1 MSFLCPWPT
10 AAFVCLIAAS
20 ALLLRHYQW
29 KAVPLPPGPSG
40 WSIIGNIFDMPAS
53 HHWKHFARWAR
64 QYGDVMSLTLLGQ
77 PMIIVNSF
85 KDAYELLEKRSAIC
99 SDRPHFIMA
108 GDIVGWDQ
116 ILVFQRYGQQFREYR
131 RLLAR
136 VLGSRRSV
144 EEFAPIIEIHSAR
157 LLLRLF
163 QDPSSIA
170 DEVHRH
176 DVLSPWGVVAITGAI
191 VLMISYGYLPRE
203 RDDPLIR
210 MVEEAT
216 KQAAEV
222 VQPGA
227 FLVDVFPWLRY
238 VPSWVP
244 GAGWKRKGE
253 TYRANMD
260 KMSATPYQFVKNQ
273 MAAGTAA
280 PSFSASMLAL
290 NPSAEEEYRI
300 KMSAASIYSGG
311 ADTTVSAILSFIL
324 AMALYPDIQK
334 KAQAE
339 LDASIGN
346 ERLPTYSDIAQMP
359 YLNALYLEVQRW
371 NPVVP
376 LGVPH
381 AISADDYYEGYL
393 IPKGSIVVVNQW
405 NMLHDPELYRDPFT
419 FEPNRFL
426 PRDDGQAPETDPRKI
441 AFGFGRRICPGI
453 HLAEASVL
461 VAVAMLLSIYNI
473 SDAKTKEGVPITPET
488 VKYTGGTISHPS
500 PFDCTFSP
508 RSERGKAL
516 LIAIQDQS
524 RQESTL

>member
-1 MSFLCPWPT
+1 MSAL
-10 AAFVCLIAAS
+10 
-20 ALLLRHYQW
+20 LLLRHYKW
-29 KAVPLPPGPSG
+29 KASPLPPGPPG
-40 WSIIGNIFDMPAS
+40 WPVIGNLFDVPES
-53 HHWKHFARWAR
+53 HHWRHFARWAQ

-77 PMIIVNSF
+77 PMIIVSSF
-85 KDAYELLEKRSAIC
+85 KDAYELLEKRSATY
-99 SDRPHFIMA
+99 SDRPRFVMA

-116 ILVFQRYGQQFREYR
+116 ILVFLRYGQQFREYR

-144 EEFAPIIEIHSAR
+144 EEFAPIIETHSAR
-157 LLLRLF
+157 LLLRLS
-163 QDPSSIA
+163 QDNLNIA
-170 DEVHRH
+170 DKVHR
-176 DVLSPWGVVAITGAI
+176 ITGAI
-191 VLMISYGYLPRE
+191 VLMISYGYQPQE

-210 MVEEAT
+210 TVEAAT

-238 VPSWVP
+238 VPSWMP

-253 TYRANMD
+253 AYRVNMD
-260 KMSATPYQFVKNQ
+260 KMSATPHHFVKNQ
-273 MAAGTAA
+273 MVVGTAA

-290 NPSAEEEYRI
+290 NPSEEEEYRI

-324 AMALYPDIQK
+324 AMALYPDVQK

-339 LDASIGN
+339 IDASVGN
-346 ERLPTYSDIAQMP
+346 ERLPTYADVAQMP

-376 LGVPH
+376 LGVPR
-381 AISADDYYEGYL
+381 ATSEDDYYKSYR
-393 IPKGSIVVVNQW
+393 IPKGSIVMVNQW
-405 NMLHDPELYRDPFT
+405 NMLHDPELYHDPFT
-419 FEPNRFL
+419 FEPGRFL
-426 PRDDGQAPETDPRKI
+426 PGRDGKVPETDPRKI

-461 VAVAMLLSIYNI
+461 VAAAMLLSIYDI

-488 VKYTGGTISHPS
+488 VKYTGGTISHPI
-500 PFDCTFSP
+500 PFDCTFSLRP
-508 RSERGKAL
+508 EKGEAL
-516 LIAIQDQS
+516 LDTIQEQS
-524 RQESTL
+524 